1 MPYIGNQPYQG
12 VIDSGNIVDG
22 SIQTG
27 DLANSAVT
35 TAKIADS
42 NITSAKIAD
51 TGVTVAKLNSDV
63 TQLIAQGGGPKIT
76 GVAITNSSW
85 TTIDDTAVDT
95 AGGYI
100 KLTGTNFV
108 TGCSVVVGT
117 TSATAVT
124 FTSST
129 ELRVQLPAQ
138 AAGTYI
144 LYVTNP
150 DGGTAIRVN
159 AVTYSATPSWV
170 TSSTLPQQDDGVA
183 ISIQLSATSA
193 TTYAL
198 QAGSTLPSGLTLT
211 SGGLLS
217 GTVSGLANDTSYSFT
232 VVATDAELQD
242 SPRAFTVNIVT
253 SDIYFNLTTLLIN
266 SDTAPNVL
274 TDASSNNFNL
284 IAYGDVRASNF
295 SPYGTGWSNY
305 FDGSGDY
312 LSAAYNSAFDLGG
325 LDFTIE
331 AWVYTSD
338 SSSNYPSIVG
348 RWQGSGTACWDLRP
362 RSIERGNFLT
372 FVYSTNGTNAA
383 FVDSNGPALS
393 DNAWHHV
400 VAVRSGNTFALFVDG
415 TRRNTANFTGVT
427 IFNTASA
434 PLYVGYDPWGTT
446 SFTGYISNVRIVK
459 NSAIYDPTL
468 STLTVPTTPL
478 TAITNTL
485 FLTCHA
491 NRIVDGSANN
501 FALTRNGDVA
511 VRSFNP
517 FNITNTGTSGSLY
530 LDGSGDSLQIAS
542 NAIFNVSSSDI
553 TIELWYYPLSIPAE
567 GEILELGSG
576 GTTGDLQLILR
587 STGFTFGG
595 SGQSKSDVTAT
606 VNQWYHLAA
615 VKTGTTYYLYV
626 NGTRYTT
633 QSGAGSASSSTV
645 VNIGSRNNS
654 ANYISGYIADF
665 RISNYSR
672 YTTSTITV
680 PAVPAINDAN
690 TQLLTFQYRQPHNN
704 HAFQDSSA
712 NSHLIT
718 RSGNATQGTFS
729 PFSPAGWSL
738 SFTSGN
744 GITVPTSIATSL
756 ASSGATFTIEAWVY
770 LNSYGSAPTNQEFYN
785 RVIFG
790 IGSTYGAFLIDS
802 TAKLNLYS
810 YDGNPRFTTSTGTVA
825 LRTWTHVAASVTGG
839 VIKLF
844 IDGTLSGTG
853 TWYGHIGGAATTCIG
868 STSDTNGGTN
878 RHFDGYIAGFRLSNN
893 ARYNTSFNKPTSL
906 YTTDANTVIL
916 TGQLNRLVDESNSPQ
931 ALTNVSASIQA
942 YSPFKPTAAYS
953 PTTHGG
959 SVYLDGSDTLTFS
972 REAVNNLSTNNF
984 TWECWV
990 YRTAVND
997 TTYADAICCSVTN
1010 YTGLAAGID
1019 LAGKVGYAIGN
1030 TAAGN
1035 NWNIRLGVDP
1045 GNPKGSITVP
1055 LNSWTHIALV
1065 RNGSQ
1070 FVGFVNG
1077 AVDQSFTSADAL
1089 GNIGSDYYIGRWHDS
1104 YNRFW
1109 IGYISNI
1116 RLIRGI
1122 NLYSTASTTNG
1133 TQVFSPPT
1141 APFTS
1146 TKETSYL
1153 FNFTDAAARDSTGRL
1168 VLETV
1173 NDSKVSTVQ
1182 KKYGTGAMYFDGTG
1196 DNLAAPTIPNLNMGT
1211 GDWTI
1216 ECWVYILSRTLNY
1229 PLIFGNNNG
1238 SYTAGALALTNS
1250 NADSASYNDRFF
1262 LAAYDVATPTLVAS
1276 STNSLNTWY
1285 HLALVRNGTN
1295 LVMYRDGISVAS
1307 RTITSSIIF
1316 DWGKGGVRV
1325 GGGNWDAAQSYF
1337 NGYIDDLRIT
1347 RYARYTGTSTS
1358 TPNFTPPAQT
1368 FKLR

>member
-42 NITSAKIAD
+42 NITTTKIAD

-85 TTIDDTAVDT
+85 TVLDDTAVDT

-198 QAGSTLPSGLTLT
+198 QVGSTLPSGLTLT

-217 GTVSGLANDTSYSFT
+217 GTVSGLASDTSYSFT

-242 SPRAFTVNIVT
+242 SPRAFTVNIT
-253 SDIYFNLTTLLIN
+253 ASDTYFNLTTLLIN
-266 SDTAPNVL
+266 GDTAPNVL

-284 IAYGDVRASNF
+284 TAYGDARASNF
-295 SPYGTGWSNY
+295 TPYGTGWSNY
-305 FDGSGDY
+305 FDGTGDY
-312 LSAAYNSAFDLGG
+312 LSAAYNSAFDLGS

-331 AWVYTSD
+331 AWIYTSD

-415 TRRNTANFTGVT
+415 TRRNTANFTGIT

-459 NSAIYDPTL
+459 NSAIYDSTL

-501 FALTRNGDVA
+501 FAITRTGDVA

-517 FNITNTGTSGSLY
+517 FNITNTGTSGSAYFDGTGDYASLADNAAFNLSSDSFTIEAWVYPRSISTGVDLHIMAKYSAWVFWIDDATLKLGFDDNATLY
-530 LDGSGDSLQIAS
+530 LQSAANVIQLNTWSHV
-542 NAIFNVSSSDI
+542 AIVRNTAV
-553 TIELWYYPLSIPAE
+553 PLDA
-567 GEILELGSG
+567 L
-576 GTTGDLQLILR
+576 
-587 STGFTFGG
+587 F
-595 SGQSKSDVTAT
+595 
-606 VNQWYHLAA
+606 
-615 VKTGTTYYLYV
+615 V
-626 NGTRYTT
+626 NGI
-633 QSGAGSASSSTV
+633 QVASSSSLRS
-645 VNIGSRNNS
+645 IPNNS
-654 ANYISGYIADF
+654 NSVFISGNSSGWPIYISDLRLTKAAI
-665 RISNYSR
+665 
-672 YTTSTITV
+672 YTTNFTP
-680 PAVPAINDAN
+680 PAAPLTAVTN
-690 TQLLTFQYRQPHNN
+690 TQLLTLQNKQPHNN
-704 HAFQDSSA
+704 HGFQDSST

-718 RSGNATQGTFS
+718 RNGNTTQGTFS

-770 LNSYGSAPTNQEFYN
+770 LNSYGSAPTNQEYYN
-785 RVIFG
+785 RAIFG
-790 IGSTYGAFLIDS
+790 IGNTYGAFLIDS
-802 TAKLNLYS
+802 TGKLNLYS
-810 YDGNPRFTTSTGTVA
+810 YDGTGRFTTSTGTVA

-853 TWYGHIGGAATTCIG
+853 TWYGHIGGAITTCIG
-868 STSDTNGGTN
+868 STSDTNAGTN
-878 RHFDGYIAGFRLSNN
+878 RHFDGYIASFRLSNI
-893 ARYNTSFNKPTSL
+893 ARYNISFNKPTSL

-931 ALTNVSASIQA
+931 TLTNVSASIQA

-959 SVYLDGSDTLTFS
+959 SAYFDGSDTLTFS
-972 REAVNNLSTNNF
+972 REAVNNLSTTNF

-1019 LAGKVGYAIGN
+1019 PAGKVGYAIGN

-1077 AVDQSFTSADAL
+1077 AVDQSFTSADAI

-1109 IGYISNI
+1109 LGYISNI

-1141 APFTS
+1141 TPFTS

-1153 FNFTDAAARDSTGRL
+1153 FNFTDAAARDSSGRL

-1196 DNLAAPTIPNLNMGT
+1196 DGIVCPSPTLFNFGS
-1211 GDWTI
+1211 GDLTI
-1216 ECWVYILSRTLNY
+1216 ECWFNYNSGTTNYGLFTTRLNAGQYAPVQIQLEAGNVLKAYASTSGSSWAVNITSSTSPVAGTWYHVALVRSGTTFTLY
-1229 PLIFGNNNG
+1229 LNG
-1238 SYTAGALALTNS
+1238 YNVGTATGISGALATSTLYGGVIGVQSADLTN
-1250 NADSASYNDRFF
+1250 
-1262 LAAYDVATPTLVAS
+1262 P
-1276 STNSLNTWY
+1276 
-1285 HLALVRNGTN
+1285 
-1295 LVMYRDGISVAS
+1295 M
-1307 RTITSSIIF
+1307 
-1316 DWGKGGVRV
+1316 
-1325 GGGNWDAAQSYF
+1325 
-1337 NGYIDDLRIT
+1337 NGYIDDLRVT